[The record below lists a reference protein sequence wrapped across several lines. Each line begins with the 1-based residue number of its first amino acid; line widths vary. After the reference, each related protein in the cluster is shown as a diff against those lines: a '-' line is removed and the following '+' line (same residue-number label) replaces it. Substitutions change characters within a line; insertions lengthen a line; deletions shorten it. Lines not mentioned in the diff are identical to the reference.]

1 MWDAVRK
8 RIFNGDHAPQTPST
22 NGAVVGETGN
32 VERPAAVVAPEQAES
47 TESTVVAPEPAE
59 SVVFAPEPRREP
71 VEEAPGV
78 SAAAPGVS
86 AAAPDAPDA
95 SRTPEVSASDH
106 APQGLAAE
114 PLVAPDVVAA
124 EQAPPRSPAEPDA
137 ASSEGAGATSGAG
150 ADATPINGTDST
162 GTEAASHEGADATPL
177 TLEAVAP
184 VDAEAPPGAGH
195 VDTEAPPATTRQE
208 EVGPSTAPAVEPE
221 RRAVDPVAAADSP
234 PMGAESGASMAPT
247 VSEDVSGDA
256 SDAAARSGPAMD
268 EPVPPVP
275 PVPGD
280 PGPLS
285 PGAVVAGRYTID
297 TLVAEGPADGERTY
311 RATDTRSYER
321 CWSCGD
327 LGNSAEAR
335 FCQNCGAP
343 IQNHEVT
350 LVEARAPSGLP
361 GEVAHEGLYLRVRPE
376 RRRFGVEGVGLEIGS
391 HSAEGPHHPN
401 EDSYWYVIQ
410 TLCANS
416 RRQSTAVALFADGMG
431 GYAPG
436 SGLISARIAATAG
449 AYIAGTLGARADA
462 EGTLSEQAIEVVMR
476 EGIAA
481 ANRMTLD
488 EIARTG
494 DMGSTLVAVVV
505 YGDIAYVANIGD
517 SRAYYIDPRGEATA
531 VTRDQSL
538 VAREMARGGLP
549 DADIY
554 TAPGN
559 NIILHAVGEP
569 DVENAADWYTQPLE
583 PGSLLML
590 CSDGYWKTMRDA
602 VAPGDALRSND
613 TLVGAARQMVDTALA
628 HGSDDNTTV
637 LLVAAG

>member
-8 RIFNGDHAPQTPST
+8 RIFNGDSAPQTPST
-22 NGAVVGETGN
+22 NGAVIGDTVD
-32 VERPAAVVAPEQAES
+32 VERPAAVAVPEQAES

-71 VEEAPGV
+71 VEEEPGV
-78 SAAAPGVS
+78 SAAAPQ
-86 AAAPDAPDA
+86 
-95 SRTPEVSASDH
+95 TPEAPASDH

-114 PLVAPDVVAA
+114 PLVAPDIVAA
-124 EQAPPRSPAEPDA
+124 EQAPLRSPAEPDA
-137 ASSEGAGATSGAG
+137 TSSEEADVTPINGTEATPGAG
-150 ADATPINGTDST
+150 ADATPITGTDIT
-162 GTEAASHEGADATPL
+162 GTEAASHEGADATPA
-177 TLEAVAP
+177 TLDAVAP
-184 VDAEAPPGAGH
+184 AGA
-195 VDTEAPPATTRQE
+195 EAPPATTRQE
-208 EVGPSTAPAVEPE
+208 GAGPSVAPAAEPE
-221 RRAVDPVAAADSP
+221 SLAADPGAAADSP
-234 PMGAESGASMAPT
+234 LMGAESGASVAPAD
-247 VSEDVSGDA
+247 SEEVSGDA
-256 SDAAARSGPAMD
+256 PDVAARSGPAKD

-275 PVPGD
+275 PVSSD

-297 TLVAEGPADGERTY
+297 ALVAEGPADGERTY

-343 IQNHEVT
+343 IQNHKVT
-350 LVEARAPSGLP
+350 LIEARAPSGLP
-361 GEVAHEGLYLRVRPE
+361 GEVAHEGLYLRVQPE

-462 EGTLSEQAIEVVMR
+462 EGTLSEQAIEVVVR

-505 YGDIAYVANIGD
+505 YGDTAYVANIGD